1 MSPARRPGSASLAA
15 GAAGYVFLSWSWKA
29 LSVLLSW
36 CVEGR
41 QCVAVMVRE
50 GTVLA
55 AALLAGRLVMG
66 MLAGSSLADACGRHT
81 ICC

>member
-15 GAAGYVFLSWSWKA
+15 GPAGFVLLSWSWKA